1 MLTLALLAILAGH
14 FVFWV
19 ITTLVATLFHICA
32 VTFVFSLRL
41 WVVLFI
47 FAFLLDMFRDRK
59 SK

>member
-14 FVFWV
+14 VVFWA
-19 ITTLVATLFHICA
+19 ITTFVAAIFHICA

-41 WVVLFI
+41 WIVLFI
-47 FAFLLDMFRDRK
+47 FAFLMDVLRK

>member
-19 ITTLVATLFHICA
+19 ITSFVAAIFHICA
-32 VTFVFSLRL
+32 VTFVFSLKL

-47 FAFLLDMFRDRK
+47 FAFLLDVFRDRK

>member
-14 FVFWV
+14 CAFWA
-19 ITTLVATLFHICA
+19 ITTLVAALFHICA

-47 FAFLLDMFRDRK
+47 FAFILDVFRDRK